1 MASLLSNTQWHGNP
15 RPIKSNTSSVYIEHV
30 PSPYYKDGRDVPVIR
45 YFNTTEPLPDLT
57 PTATIDVAGPATAVS
72 FTVGGVWDELT
83 SLTILLT
90 IADTVAGDYSAT
102 LVARE
107 LTGPVAV
114 AADVAADID
123 LHPELTATSDGETV
137 NITVDAPGTAVT
149 ITTLTVN

>member
-15 RPIKSNTSSVYIEHV
+15 RPIKSNTSSVYVEHV

-45 YFNTTEPLPDLT
+45 YFNTKEPLPDLT

-72 FTVGGVWDELT
+72 FTVGGVWPELT
-83 SLTILLT
+83 SLDILLT
-90 IADTVAGDYSAT
+90 IADTVAGNYDETLFSSELQGPAQVASSLAT
-102 LVARE
+102 A
-107 LTGPVAV
+107 
-114 AADVAADID
+114 ISS
-123 LHPELTATSDGETV
+123 HPELTATSDGETV